1 MAFMVSE
8 SSNGEEGTSVIFHRT
23 AGTASSQYLNSQY

>member
-8 SSNGEEGTSVIFHRT
+8 SSNGEEGTSVHPQDS
-23 AGTASSQYLNSQY
+23 GNSFISVFELY